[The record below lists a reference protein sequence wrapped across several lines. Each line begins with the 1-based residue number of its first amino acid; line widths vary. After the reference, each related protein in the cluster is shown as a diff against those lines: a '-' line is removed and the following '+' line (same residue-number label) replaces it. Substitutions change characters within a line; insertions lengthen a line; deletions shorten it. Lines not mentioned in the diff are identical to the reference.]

1 MFNARR
7 LHSARRS
14 VDRACAQIAD
24 LAEIAGKSQLLEL
37 RAPSVS
43 DWSIGEQVE
52 HLRRSDITIL
62 RAVATLDTDGPC
74 EGSPTLAGRLVLASG
89 FLPRGRGRAPGAT
102 LPLEVDP
109 TSLPEQLDGVRD
121 GFTALQDDL
130 ESLCSS
136 NATIKHPALG
146 CFTALQMLT
155 FAAIH
160 HHHHLKIIW
169 EIHRTSLQ

>member
-89 FLPRGRGRAPGAT
+89 FIPRGRGRAPGAT

-109 TSLPEQLDGVRD
+109 TSLPEQLDGVACARRTQRSSIRHWAASPLFRCSPLPP
-121 GFTALQDDL
+121 FTI
-130 ESLCSS
+130 
-136 NATIKHPALG
+136 TI
-146 CFTALQMLT
+146 
-155 FAAIH
+155 I
-160 HHHHLKIIW
+160 
-169 EIHRTSLQ
+169 